1 MLDPTKKIYPTFK
14 AKERPQ
20 QDGRRG
26 KITFRIRPHTSQR
39 CLEDLNKTLC
49 TAGPRDPIET
59 EKEVCLSV
67 SCGSM
72 GQHWTAAGAEALGA
86 TDLVMV
92 EALMEE
98 VSINPTTEPPELT

>member
-1 MLDPTKKIYPTFK
+1 MLRRL
-14 AKERPQ
+14 KE
-20 QDGRRG
+20 
-26 KITFRIRPHTSQR
+26 
-39 CLEDLNKTLC
+39 TLC
-49 TAGPRDPIET
+49 TAGSRDPIET